1 MTNELLPPL
10 ITAAVLLAV
19 SGALKLRDPSV
30 AALALAELGVPA
42 ARPLVFTGAAVEL
55 VVAALLLAW
64 PSAGAP
70 AGATLYLGFAILV
83 GVQLG
88 RGAGVSCG
96 CFGSAEAPPSRVH
109 VLVDLVFASVCAA
122 TAATGPDPL
131 KVLLEPTTGVPL
143 YVAAAVTA
151 WLVVTGLE
159 LLPGALTAY
168 RKPTG

>member
-1 MTNELLPPL
+1 MTDALLPPL
-10 ITAAVLLAV
+10 ITAAVLLAL

-30 AALALAELGVPA
+30 ATLALAELGVPA
-42 ARPLVFTGAAVEL
+42 ARPLVLTGAGVEL

-64 PSAGAP
+64 PAAGGP
-70 AGATLYLGFAILV
+70 AAATLYLGFAILV
-83 GVQLG
+83 GVQL
-88 RGAGVSCG
+88 RKGARRSCG
-96 CFGSAEAPPSRVH
+96 CFGSTQAPPSRAH
-109 VLVDLVFASVCAA
+109 VVVDLAFASVCAA
-122 TAATGPDPL
+122 AVATGPDPL

-168 RKPTG
+168 RRPTG